1 MTMCHKT
8 MTMWHAVEKVGLE
21 PTTSTVQV

>member
-8 MTMWHAVEKVGLE
+8 MTMW
-21 PTTSTVQV
+21 Q